1 MKKALLICITLVL
14 FVLLFL
20 PRGLGEENGNI
31 IAPETLEDRLD
42 HTPLYIYLV
51 DLRDR
56 SRYDAAHIPYA
67 CSIPLDSLYDTMIE
81 IIFTR
86 FTYMGT
92 EVIVYGDTAEEESQ
106 GVQILEEL
114 GFSNVWRLNTLQSW
128 PGRLMSSQDDMRVLG
143 FLDTVDIYGKSVDA
157 SLIEG
162 HRLTLVNVWA
172 TYTSSCIPEMKA
184 LDQLTR
190 EYADQG
196 FQVVGLLS
204 DTEDLSLSHVEEK
217 VALAQAIVEKAEAGF
232 PQLLPSHDLYWRV
245 IGQMRAVP
253 TSFFVDETGAMV
265 GSVYVGARSYEEW
278 KTIIEDTFK
287 MLERGRSR

>member
-1 MKKALLICITLVL
+1 MKKALLICITLILLVL
-14 FVLLFL
+14 SH
-20 PRGLGEENGNI
+20 GLGEENGNI
-31 IAPETLEDRLD
+31 IASETLEDRLD

-56 SRYDAAHIPYA
+56 GKYDAAHIPYA
-67 CSIPLDSLYDTMIE
+67 CSIPLDSLRDTMVE

-92 EVIVYGDTAEEESQ
+92 EVIVYGDTAEEEVL

-114 GFSNVWRLNTLQSW
+114 GFNNVWRLNTLQSW

-184 LDQLTR
+184 LDQLAR

-196 FQVVGLLS
+196 FQVIGLLS
-204 DTEDLSLSHVEEK
+204 DTEDFSLSHVEEK
-217 VALAQAIVEKAEAGF
+217 VALARSIVEKAGSSF
-232 PQLLPSHDLYWRV
+232 PQLLPSHELYWRV

-253 TSFFVDETGAMV
+253 TSFFVDETGAVV

-278 KTIIEDTFK
+278 KPIIEDTFH